1 MEDEMT
7 AAAMTTTEYYAPAD
21 RLEEVARRCQAG
33 EPLPPD
39 HSNWLGASMPLSE
52 RQVRNIVGG

>member
-1 MEDEMT
+1 MT
-7 AAAMTTTEYYAPAD
+7 SAAMTTTEYYTPAD
-21 RLEEVARRCQAG
+21 RLEEIARRCQAG